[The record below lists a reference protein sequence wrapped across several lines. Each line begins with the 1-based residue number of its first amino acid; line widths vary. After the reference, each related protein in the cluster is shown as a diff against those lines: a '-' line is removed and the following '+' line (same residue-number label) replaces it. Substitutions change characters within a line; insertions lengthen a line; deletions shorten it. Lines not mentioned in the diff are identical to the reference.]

1 MTTTVASIHEA
12 AQLLLDTAEA
22 ALQTTAA
29 GFTGE
34 AYLSPGQPSFD
45 TQCDFVCVW
54 QSGLALAPSGII
66 PQSQLMRTG
75 PRVDLVTLNVT
86 NGRCLTVNAPMGVP
100 PFTAQT
106 ADAVIHMED
115 AQALWVGISDAL
127 ADGLLDGTCKQIT
140 LQGMTAYTPQ
150 GGVGG
155 WNLVLVVQI
164 DGYPVP

>member
-1 MTTTVASIHEA
+1 MTAATVASIHEA

-29 GFTGE
+29 GFGGAT
-34 AYLSPGQPSFD
+34 YLSPGSPSFD

-54 QSGLALAPSGII
+54 QSGLALAASGLI
-66 PQSQLMRTG
+66 PGSQLMRTG
-75 PRVDLVTLNVT
+75 PRIDLVTLNVT
-86 NGRCLTVNAPMGVP
+86 NGRCLNVNAPMGVP

-127 ADGLLDGTCKQIT
+127 SDGMLDGTCKQIT

-155 WNLVLVVQI
+155 WNLVIVVQI
-164 DGYPVP
+164 DGYPI

>member
-12 AQLLLDTAEA
+12 AQLLLNEAEA

-29 GFTGE
+29 GFDGA

-45 TQCDFVCVW
+45 TQCDFVAVW
-54 QSGLALAPSGII
+54 QSGLALAPAGGI
-66 PQSQLMRTG
+66 PTNQLMRTG

-86 NGRCLTVNAPMGVP
+86 SGRCLNVNAPMGVP
-100 PFTAQT
+100 AFTVQT
-106 ADAVIHMED
+106 EDAVKHMED

-127 ADGLLDGTCKQIT
+127 ADGLLDGTCRQLI

-155 WNLVLVVQI
+155 WNLVLVAQI
-164 DGYPVP
+164 DGYPV